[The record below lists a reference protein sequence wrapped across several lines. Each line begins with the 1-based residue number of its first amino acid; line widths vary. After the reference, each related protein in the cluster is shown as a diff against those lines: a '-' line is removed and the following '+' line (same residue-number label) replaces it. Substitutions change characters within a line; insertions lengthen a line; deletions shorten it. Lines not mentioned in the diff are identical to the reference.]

1 MDIELIK
8 KEISKNKVINK
19 LVFFEELPSTQ
30 IYAKENSK
38 NIKNGTIIL
47 ANNQTRGIGTKDRK
61 WYSKENENLTFTI
74 VLKPNEKINKFE
86 YLTIRLAE
94 TIIHTINNF
103 YNIRADIK
111 VPNDIIINN
120 RKVCGILTET
130 EVKGENVENL
140 FIGIGLNV
148 NQKDFDIEI
157 KNIATSLFKET
168 NKMIDKEYILI
179 NLISEIDKMLKN
191 N

>member
-38 NIKNGTIIL
+38 NIKKGTIIL

-94 TIIHTINNF
+94 IIIHTINNF
-103 YNIRADIK
+103 YSIRADIK

-179 NLISEIDKMLKN
+179 NLISEIDKLLKN

>member
-8 KEISKNKVINK
+8 KEISKNKIINK
-19 LVFFEELPSTQ
+19 LIFFEELPSTQ

-38 NIKNGTIIL
+38 NIKKGTIIL

-94 TIIHTINNF
+94 IIIHTINNF
-103 YNIRADIK
+103 YSIRADIK

-179 NLISEIDKMLKN
+179 NLISEIDKLLKN

>member
-19 LVFFEELPSTQ
+19 LIFFEELPSTQ

-38 NIKNGTIIL
+38 NIKKGTIIL
-47 ANNQTRGIGTKDRK
+47 ANNQTRGIGTKYRK

-94 TIIHTINNF
+94 IIIHTINNF
-103 YNIRADIK
+103 YSIRADIK

-179 NLISEIDKMLKN
+179 NLISEIDKLLKN

>member
-19 LVFFEELPSTQ
+19 LIFFEELPSTQ

-38 NIKNGTIIL
+38 NIKKGTIIL

-94 TIIHTINNF
+94 IIIHTINNF
-103 YNIRADIK
+103 YSIRADIK

-179 NLISEIDKMLKN
+179 NLISEIDKLLKN